1 MLFKII
7 PTHVYQVRIVDL
19 VIGIHTSKA
28 FAGSPR
34 YVHSRGPRR
43 IPSLVVENTLDS
55 RCNYCDGRE
64 DTVDE
69 RGNSITT
76 DGRGMPWKLLWF
88 YVCGNCSGNFRRL
101 PWVAIVGTT
110 EFSTDRT
117 AARAVATTVTFAW
130 KLNEPWPLPWKPAN
144 FHGSPWHH

>member
-88 YVCGNCSGNFRRL
+88 YVCETA
-101 PWVAIVGTT
+101 VAISADFRGLPSLVQRSFPRT
-110 EFSTDRT
+110 EPRH
-117 AARAVATTVTFAW
+117 V
-130 KLNEPWPLPWKPAN
+130 PWPQPWHLPWKRNEP
-144 FHGSPWHH
+144 